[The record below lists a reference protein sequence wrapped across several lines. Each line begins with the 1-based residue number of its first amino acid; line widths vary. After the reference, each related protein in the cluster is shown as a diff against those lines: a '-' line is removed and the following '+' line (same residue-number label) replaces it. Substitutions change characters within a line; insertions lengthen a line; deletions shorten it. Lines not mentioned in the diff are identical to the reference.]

1 MRNKQY
7 KFKGRGGEDLF
18 TSFSRMKSSL
28 IMKCKVGSKSL
39 RKRLFKLRTTPYHI
53 FEVHVP
59 RRIDF
64 SKAIHLPW
72 LPERLFHSLVD
83 PRVKLISPTPSIF
96 FLFLIPSLSVKPS
109 LSCTVLFPAASV
121 RGLQAFHQDPSP

>member
-1 MRNKQY
+1 ME
-7 KFKGRGGEDLF
+7 GRGGEDLF
-18 TSFSRMKSSL
+18 TLVSRMKSSL

-59 RRIDF
+59 LKTDF
-64 SKAIHLPW
+64 SKTVHLPS

-83 PRVKLISPTPSIF
+83 LRVKLIFPTLSFF
-96 FLFLIPSLSVKPS
+96 FLFLIPSLTVKPS

-121 RGLQAFHQDPSP
+121 RGLQLFSKILPLN